1 MTGKQFMNRVTHGKI
16 DLLQVLIDILSESD
30 ADYCIIDGLAVNA
43 YAEPV
48 VSLDLDLIVAVK
60 DIEKVC
66 QAAVERELKTERF
79 EHSINLTSA
88 KSDLR
93 VQLQTDPRYQ
103 TFIPRAQIKQVLGY
117 ELKVAAVQDVLAGKI
132 WAYSDKGRRKSKRQK
147 DLADIVRL
155 VEAYPEL
162 ETLLPDG
169 VKEAIR

>member
-30 ADYCIIDGLAVNA
+30 ADYCIIGDLAVNA

-132 WAYSDKGRRKSKRQK
+132 W
-147 DLADIVRL
+147 
-155 VEAYPEL
+155 
-162 ETLLPDG
+162 
-169 VKEAIR
+169 